1 MNKAVKDFIGEYKY
15 KIETHAHSS
24 PASPCGV
31 FEPEEVI
38 RLYAECGY
46 NGIVLTNHLY
56 SYMQSDKES
65 VRQTVKRHAD
75 DYERAASESGK
86 YGIKAYYGLEIR
98 FDGHPNDYLIY
109 GIDIADTENIF
120 PYLKES
126 LIKFRS
132 EYQNPSMLL
141 IQAHPCRPG
150 IELAPPNL
158 IDGVEVLN
166 FQPNSNNGNCYAA
179 KFARKV
185 GGVITSGSDFH
196 FPDTQGLGG
205 IYTKYLPKD
214 SKELASL
221 LRNGDYLLDIG
232 GLPLIPEFMI

>member
-1 MNKAVKDFIGEYKY
+1 MKKSVINFIEKYRY
-15 KIETHAHSS
+15 KIEMHAHSS

-56 SYMQSDKES
+56 SYMHSNKET

-75 DYERAASESGK
+75 DYERAAREGIK
-86 YGIKAYYGLEIR
+86 YGIKVYYGLEIR

-109 GIDIADTENIF
+109 GINTDDTENIF
-120 PYLKES
+120 PYLTES
-126 LIKFRS
+126 LVKFRS
-132 EYQNPSMLL
+132 EYQNPNMLL

-166 FQPNSNNGNCYAA
+166 FQPNHNNRNCYAA

-196 FPDTQGLGG
+196 FPDTPGLGG
-205 IYTKYLPKD
+205 IYTKQLPDD
-214 SKELASL
+214 SRELSSL
-221 LRNGDYLLDIG
+221 LRSGDYLLDIG
-232 GLPLIPEFMI
+232 GLPVIPEFMI